1 MRKELLLLRKRAGLA
16 DDCAGATARWAKR
29 TILRSLDDANVAQ
42 VIAKLELALSREDV
56 AA

>member
-1 MRKELLLLRKRAGLA
+1 MVAESAGLA